1 MRKLRLI
8 FLPHVNHYLALNFF
22 PKMMD
27 TDISIFIRL
36 NLNVSSIMHKNL
48 TSAEDFFIVVEV
60 VVGYVGSRT
69 AYLLRTPSSANEVGV
84 SSNFLD
90 PVVSDVSL

>member
-1 MRKLRLI
+1 
-8 FLPHVNHYLALNFF
+8 
-22 PKMMD
+22 MMD
-27 TDISIFIRL
+27 TDISILIRL

-48 TSAEDFFIVVEV
+48 TSEDFFIVVEV

>member
-8 FLPHVNHYLALNFF
+8 FLLPVNHYLALIFF

-27 TDISIFIRL
+27 TDISILNRL

-48 TSAEDFFIVVEV
+48 TSEDFFIVVEV
-60 VVGYVGSRT
+60 VVRYVGSHT
-69 AYLLRTPSSANEVGV
+69 AYCVLHHPLMKLVCYLT
-84 SSNFLD
+84 FLTQ
-90 PVVSDVSL
+90 

>member
-1 MRKLRLI
+1 
-8 FLPHVNHYLALNFF
+8 
-22 PKMMD
+22 MMD

-36 NLNVSSIMHKNL
+36 NLNVSSIKHKNL
-48 TSAEDFFIVVEV
+48 TSEDFFIVVEV
-60 VVGYVGSRT
+60 VVRYVGSPT
-69 AYLLRTPSSANEVGV
+69 AYTPSSANEVGV

>member
-8 FLPHVNHYLALNFF
+8 FLLHVNHYLALNFF

-48 TSAEDFFIVVEV
+48 TSEDFFIVVEV